1 MRLTID
7 SKACENN
14 NLTLE
19 EFMVL
24 YLNAKDVDIQQIM
37 NSIVEKN
44 IAGRDLFNPNN
55 LILGSKSKQL
65 VSNVILE
72 SDKTVQNNSER
83 IKALA
88 QTLRDMYI
96 PGKKEGTQDY
106 FKCSSSEVEQ
116 KLKRFFAEYGEFT
129 DEQIINA
136 TQRYIDSFKGN
147 YRFAQLLK
155 YFISKKLDGERGS
168 RLLVYIENEDN
179 NPVND
184 TQQEINWEVE
194 LK

>member
-7 SKACENN
+7 TKACDASGI
-14 NLTLE
+14 TLN
-19 EFMVL
+19 EFLVL
-24 YLNAKDVDIQQIM
+24 YLNMNNVNIQETM

-44 IAGRDLFNPNN
+44 IAGKDLFNPNN
-55 LILGSKSKQL
+55 LILSSKAKQF
-65 VSNVILE
+65 VTNIILE

-88 QTLRDMYI
+88 QKLREMYI

-116 KLKRFFAEYGEFT
+116 KLKRFFAEYGDFT
-129 DEQIINA
+129 DEQIIGA
-136 TQRYIDSFKGN
+136 TQRYIDSFNGN

-179 NPVND
+179 NPSED

-194 LK
+194 LR